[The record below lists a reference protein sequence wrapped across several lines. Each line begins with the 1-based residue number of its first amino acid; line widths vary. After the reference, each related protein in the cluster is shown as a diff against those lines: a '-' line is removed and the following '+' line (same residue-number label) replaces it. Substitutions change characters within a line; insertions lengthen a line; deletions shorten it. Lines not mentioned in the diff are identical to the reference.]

1 MYLSNFK
8 DWQGGNKMPSNNG
21 KSNDKERAKARP
33 RNGQSNGKGASTQ
46 KRRTATNGNSN
57 SSARKRPTT
66 SGTGNSNARKR
77 TTSSNNGSSASRTGA
92 TKKRPATAK
101 ENYARVSTK
110 GTKRTENSKTPK
122 GKKNKFSKRHP
133 KLMMAIKIIIVLI
146 LLLCVI
152 GAGIVAGM
160 FFGLFGDDFE
170 ITKEE
175 LKIGAANSVIVDSNG
190 AVIANL
196 SGDEKRKIITLEDM
210 AEYLPKAY
218 VAIED
223 ERYYKHSGVDLK
235 RTAGAIVNKVIGKGS
250 YGGSTITQ
258 QLVKNITKDKETAGL
273 EGIFRK
279 VKEWAKAYQV
289 ERMISK
295 DQILE
300 LYLNILFVGSNNLH
314 GVELGAEYYFN
325 KSAKDLDLAECAFM
339 AGINSSPNAYD
350 PFDESKDNTE
360 KIRNKTKTVLNKMKE
375 LGYIENQEEY
385 EAAVAKVEAGLPFQ
399 KGETATSSGYSY
411 HTDAVIEQVITQV
424 MEEKEI
430 SREVAQN
437 YVYSSGLTIYSTVN
451 ADIQARV
458 EEETLKDKY
467 IKPGREKD
475 KETGALKNEHT
486 QAAMVIID
494 HKTGNVLG
502 VSGGL
507 GPKTGANL
515 NRGTQALR
523 QPGSSIK
530 PIADIAPALEEKV
543 ITAATVY
550 DDVLTDFNGYQPKND
565 GHVYRGLINIRDI
578 IAYSQNVPEVK
589 IMKEL
594 TPGKS
599 IDYMRNFGV
608 STLYKEGDDPTKE
621 KNDEGPALAIGGIS
635 DGISPLEMA
644 AAYAAIANDGE
655 YIEPT
660 FYTKV
665 VDASGNTVLEPKQE
679 RRRVIS
685 EQNAYIVKSI
695 MQEPVKKGTATYCA
709 ISGMDVAAKTG
720 TTDKSYDRWLCGFT
734 PYYAAACWFGY
745 DKSEEVT
752 GFGTNPAG
760 QIWDEVMTSIHK
772 GLEKAS
778 FVRPSGIVEQ
788 TVCRATGC
796 MATTGCTDTYKEIFT
811 SDNLPGK
818 CEGHGSQTICSES
831 GMLATEFCSQYVET
845 TLGSFGGVV
854 PKEKLQ
860 LWKPVNGATSSAKG
874 KIEETCNI
882 HTKPK
887 EEEKPKPP
895 VDNNKNTTNTAGNTT
910 NTTNTTNTNS
920 TNNTGNTN
928 TGGSEPK
935 PPTTNTGSDDKKKP

>member
-1 MYLSNFK
+1 
-8 DWQGGNKMPSNNG
+8 MPSNNE
-21 KSNDKERAKARP
+21 KSNNRP
-33 RNGQSNGKGASTQ
+33 RNGQGNKRKAPTRKRPTNGKGRSTNNVNEV
-46 KRRTATNGNSN
+46 R
-57 SSARKRPTT
+57 RKRPTT
-66 SGTGNSNARKR
+66 TTTGTRP
-77 TTSSNNGSSASRTGA
+77 T
-92 TKKRPATAK
+92 TKKT
-101 ENYARVSTK
+101 ETK
-110 GTKRTENSKTPK
+110 K
-122 GKKNKFSKRHP
+122 GKKNKFSNRHP
-133 KLMMAIKIIIVLI
+133 KLMLAIKIMIILI

-152 GAGIVAGM
+152 GAGVVAGM

-175 LKIGAANSVIVDSNG
+175 LKIGAANSVVVDANG

-223 ERYYKHSGVDLK
+223 ERYYKHSGVDFK
-235 RTAGAIVNKVIGKGS
+235 RTAGAIVNKLLGKGS

-258 QLVKNITKDKETAGL
+258 QLVKNITKDDETSGI

-339 AGINSSPNAYD
+339 AGINSSPNSYD
-350 PFDESKDNTE
+350 PFDEKKDNKE
-360 KIRNKTKTVLNKMKE
+360 KIKNKTKTVLAKMKE
-375 LGYIENQEEY
+375 LGFIENQEEY
-385 EAAVAKVEAGLPFQ
+385 DTAIAKVEEGLPFQ
-399 KGETATSSGYSY
+399 KGETAISSGYSY
-411 HTDAVIEQVITQV
+411 HTDAVIEQVIEQV
-424 MEEKEI
+424 MEEKDI
-430 SREVAQN
+430 SRELAKN
-437 YVYSSGLTIYSTVN
+437 YIYSSGLTIYSTVN
-451 ADIQARV
+451 AEIQAKV

-467 IKPGREKD
+467 IKAGREKN
-475 KETGALKNEHT
+475 KETGELKNDHT
-486 QAAMVIID
+486 QASMVIID

-507 GPKTGANL
+507 GAKTGANL
-515 NRGTQALR
+515 NRGTQSLR

-530 PIADIAPALEEKV
+530 PVADIAPALQEKI
-543 ITAATVY
+543 ITPATVY
-550 DDVLTDFNGYQPKND
+550 DDVLTDFNGYKPRND
-565 GHVYRGLINIRDI
+565 GGKYRGLINIRDI

-599 IDYMRNFGV
+599 IDYLRNFGV
-608 STLYKEGDDPTKE
+608 TSLKKATDNPEHH
-621 KNDEGPALAIGGIS
+621 DENPALAIGGLS
-635 DGISPLEMA
+635 EGISPLEMA
-644 AAYAAIANDGE
+644 AAYAAIANNGE

-665 VDASGNTVLEPKQE
+665 ADSNGNTVLEPHQE
-679 RRRVIS
+679 KRRVIS
-685 EQNAYIVKSI
+685 EQNAYLVKSI
-695 MQEPVKKGTATYCA
+695 LQEPVKKGTATYCA

-720 TTDKSYDRWLCGFT
+720 TTDDSKDRWLCGFT

-745 DKSEEVT
+745 DKPEEVVWN
-752 GFGTNPAG
+752 GTNPAG
-760 QIWDEVMTSIHK
+760 MIWDEVMTAIHK
-772 GLEKAS
+772 GLQGAT
-778 FVRPSGIVEQ
+778 FTRPNGIVEQ

-796 MATTGCTDTYKEIFT
+796 LATTGCTDTYKEMFT
-811 SDNLPGK
+811 SDNLPEK

-831 GMLATEFCSQYVET
+831 QKLATDFCSQYVAVET
-845 TLGSFGGVV
+845 KGFGGVV

-860 LWKPVNGATSSAKG
+860 LWKPAGGSSNPATKG
-874 KIEETCNI
+874 KIEETCDI

-887 EEEKPKPP
+887 EVEKPKP
-895 VDNNKNTTNTAGNTT
+895 TNNTT
-910 NTTNTTNTNS
+910 NTTNTTNKTNTTNTSNTNS
-920 TNNTGNTN
+920 TGNTN
-928 TGGSEPK
+928 TNTNSSGGGNTSPD
-935 PPTTNTGSDDKKKP
+935 TNTTPPENTTP

>member
-1 MYLSNFK
+1 MLF
-8 DWQGGNKMPSNNG
+8 
-21 KSNDKERAKARP
+21 
-33 RNGQSNGKGASTQ
+33 
-46 KRRTATNGNSN
+46 
-57 SSARKRPTT
+57 
-66 SGTGNSNARKR
+66 
-77 TTSSNNGSSASRTGA
+77 
-92 TKKRPATAK
+92 
-101 ENYARVSTK
+101 
-110 GTKRTENSKTPK
+110 
-122 GKKNKFSKRHP
+122 
-133 KLMMAIKIIIVLI
+133 IKIMIVLI
-146 LLLCVI
+146 LLLCVV

-175 LKIGAANSVIVDSNG
+175 LKIGAANSVVVDANG
-190 AVIANL
+190 AVVANL
-196 SGDEKRKIITLEDM
+196 SGDEKRKVITLEDM

-223 ERYYKHSGVDLK
+223 ERYYKHSGVDFK
-235 RTAGAIVNKVIGKGS
+235 RTAGAIVGKIIGKSS

-258 QLVKNITKDKETAGL
+258 QLVKNITKDDETSGI

-279 VKEWAKAYQV
+279 IKEWAKAYQV

-300 LYLNILFVGSNNLH
+300 LYLNILFVGSSNLH

-325 KSAKDLDLAECAFM
+325 KSAKDLDLAECAYM

-350 PFDESKDNTE
+350 PFDETKDNTE
-360 KIRNKTKTVLNKMKE
+360 KIKKKTKTVLAKMKE
-375 LGYIENQEEY
+375 LGYISNEEEY
-385 EAAVAKVEAGLPFQ
+385 SAAVAKVEEGLPFQ
-399 KGETATSSGYSY
+399 KGETATSSGYTY
-411 HTDAVIEQVITQV
+411 HTDAVIEQVIEQV

-430 SREVAQN
+430 SRELAQN

-451 ADIQARV
+451 ADIQAKV
-458 EEETLKDKY
+458 QEETLKDKY
-467 IKPGREKD
+467 IKKGRDKN
-475 KETGALKNEHT
+475 KETGELLNDHT

-507 GPKTGANL
+507 GEKTGANL
-515 NRGTQALR
+515 NRGTQTTR

-565 GHVYRGLINIRDI
+565 GHVYKGLINIRDA

-599 IDYMRNFGV
+599 IDYLRNFGV
-608 STLYKEGDDPTKE
+608 TTLRKAEDKPDH
-621 KNDEGPALAIGGIS
+621 NDENPSLAIGGLT

-644 AAYAAIANDGE
+644 AAYAAIANNGE

-665 VDASGNTVLEPKQE
+665 VDTNGNTVLEPKQE
-679 RRRVIS
+679 RKRVIS

-695 MQEPVKKGTATYCA
+695 LQEPVKKGTATYCA

-745 DKSEEVT
+745 DKNEEIT

-760 QIWDEVMTSIHK
+760 QIWDEVMTAIHK
-772 GLEKAS
+772 GLQSAT
-778 FVRPSGIVEQ
+778 FTRPSGIVEQ
-788 TVCRATGC
+788 TVCRNTGC
-796 MATTGCTDTYKEIFT
+796 IATTGCTDTYKEIFT
-811 SDNLPGK
+811 ADNLPGK
-818 CEGHGSQTICSES
+818 C
-831 GMLATEFCSQYVET
+831 
-845 TLGSFGGVV
+845 
-854 PKEKLQ
+854 
-860 LWKPVNGATSSAKG
+860 
-874 KIEETCNI
+874 
-882 HTKPK
+882 
-887 EEEKPKPP
+887 
-895 VDNNKNTTNTAGNTT
+895 
-910 NTTNTTNTNS
+910 
-920 TNNTGNTN
+920 
-928 TGGSEPK
+928 
-935 PPTTNTGSDDKKKP
+935 